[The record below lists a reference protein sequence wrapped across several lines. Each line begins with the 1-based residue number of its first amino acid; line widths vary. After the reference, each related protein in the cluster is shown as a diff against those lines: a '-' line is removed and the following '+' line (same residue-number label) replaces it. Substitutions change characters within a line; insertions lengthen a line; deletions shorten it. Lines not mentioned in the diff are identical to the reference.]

1 MPAPLTTPRL
11 ALRPI
16 RLSDAPFVH
25 AMATAPGVA
34 GPAGYP
40 VPPSLRDSRA
50 RVARSVAAWRE
61 RAPVLMTFSLL
72 RRSDGAWLGLANL
85 RWPHGGVGELGYS
98 LHPDHWGRGYA
109 SEAVAFLVRLAFDE
123 FGAHRVQA
131 TCWVKNARSAGV
143 LKNAGLK
150 KEGTLRGYLKRGK
163 IVRDEFMFG
172 LARRDRPWRS
182 DEKLL

>member
-1 MPAPLTTPRL
+1 MKLTTRRL
-11 ALRPI
+11 SLRPI
-16 RLSDAPFVH
+16 RLSDAPLVY

-34 GPAGYP
+34 FPAGYP
-40 VPPSLRDSRA
+40 TPNSFRVSRA
-50 RVARSVAAWRE
+50 RVAAFAAAWRKKT
-61 RAPVLMTFSLL
+61 PTLMVFSVV

-98 LHPDHWGRGYA
+98 LHPDHWGQGYA
-109 SEAVAFLVRLAFDE
+109 SEAVKLLVRLAFVE

-131 TCWVKNARSAGV
+131 TCWVKNPRSMGV

-150 KEGTLRGYLKRGK
+150 KEGTLRGYLKCGK

-172 LARRDRPWRS
+172 LARKDR
-182 DEKLL
+182 